1 MTTIQHKKR
10 GVCVPRPSALGP
22 YPRPPSS
29 RPLSH
34 QPSASKYCKNKSIF
48 LIQVVLIQN
57 ENIILIQDFQK
68 AI

>member
-22 YPRPPSS
+22 PALGPYLVGPRPP
-29 RPLSH
+29 
-34 QPSASKYCKNKSIF
+34 KYCKNKSIF